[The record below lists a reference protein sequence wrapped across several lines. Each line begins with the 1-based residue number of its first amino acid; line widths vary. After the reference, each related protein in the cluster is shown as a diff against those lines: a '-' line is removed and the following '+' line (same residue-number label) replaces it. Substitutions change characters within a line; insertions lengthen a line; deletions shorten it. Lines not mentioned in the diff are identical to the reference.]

1 MAGILN
7 SVYLVLA
14 VGIAIVGLGAVIKL
28 VSDSNEDGPRWLELS
43 SVVVAAVFLL
53 ALGLEMLA

>member
-14 VGIAIVGLGAVIKL
+14 VGIAVVGLGAVIKM
-28 VSDSNEDGPRWLELS
+28 VSDAGEGGPRWLELS
-43 SVVVAAVFLL
+43 SIAVAAAFLL
-53 ALGLEMLA
+53 ALGVEMLA

>member
-14 VGIAIVGLGAVIKL
+14 VGIAVVGLGAVIKL
-28 VSDSNEDGPRWLELS
+28 VSDSNGNSRWLELS